1 MTMSITPASASNHFS
16 PLVSIIV
23 PTYNR
28 PDALRRCL
36 SSLAGLAVESPQF
49 EVIVVDDGSTGS
61 CAGIV
66 ADELAGLDW
75 KFLRQENKGPATAR
89 NLGASHA
96 QGRYLAFVDD
106 DCSLPKD
113 WLIMVGR
120 FLDGKTLL
128 GGQTVNLLTNN
139 IFAAA
144 SQELVEFLY
153 GYFSQNSRE
162 AQFITSN
169 NMIVPT
175 ALFMSVGGFSR
186 QFKKAAA
193 EDRDFCDRW
202 LLTGHGIR
210 FVQEII
216 VEHWH
221 ELTLCKFL
229 RQHFGYGLGASLY
242 HEMRGARR
250 GTAIRPEPLRFYTD
264 LVLFPLRQ
272 RKGRQA
278 AALSLFL
285 LLSQVSNAAGFF
297 WAKATR
303 LKIKGKTALQ
313 RL

>member
-1 MTMSITPASASNHFS
+1 M
-16 PLVSIIV
+16 
-23 PTYNR
+23 
-28 PDALRRCL
+28 
-36 SSLAGLAVESPQF
+36 
-49 EVIVVDDGSTGS
+49 VD
-61 CAGIV
+61 
-66 ADELAGLDW
+66 
-75 KFLRQENKGPATAR
+75 
-89 NLGASHA
+89 
-96 QGRYLAFVDD
+96 
-106 DCSLPKD
+106 
-113 WLIMVGR
+113 R
-120 FLDGKTLL
+120 FLDGKTML
-128 GGQTVNLLTNN
+128 GGQTVNLLTRN
-139 IFAAA
+139 IFSAA

-153 GYFSQNSRE
+153 SYFSENSHE

-175 ALFMSVGGFSR
+175 ALFMGIGGFSK
-186 QFKKAAA
+186 QFTKAAA

-202 LLTGHGIR
+202 LLAGHGIR
-210 FVQEII
+210 YVRDII
-216 VEHWH
+216 VEHRH

-272 RKGRQA
+272 RKGWKA

-303 LKIKGKTALQ
+303 LKMKDKIALQ